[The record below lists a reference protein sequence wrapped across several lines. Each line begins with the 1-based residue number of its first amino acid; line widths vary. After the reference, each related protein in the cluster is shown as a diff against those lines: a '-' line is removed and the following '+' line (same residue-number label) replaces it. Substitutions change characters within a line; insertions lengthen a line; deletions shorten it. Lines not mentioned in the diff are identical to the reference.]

1 MKISGFSHA
10 NFTSPVHRKSGLQ
23 IPPTIDSQKTDTIPV
38 WRIRS
43 VLLIIMCVVSLQA
56 PVHAQLI
63 PPEEML
69 GFRVGADYQ
78 VAGWQT
84 VSDYMRHVAA
94 NSDRVLLEELGKTT
108 EDNDFLMLV
117 ISAPENLENLAHYQQ
132 IQRKLALPNAPINED
147 NTVELDALAAEG
159 KTVVLINCNLHSTE
173 IASSQMSM
181 ELAHEFAT
189 LETSQIKEILEN
201 VIILLIPSANPDGLN
216 IVVDWYNRTVGTPYE
231 GSEIPWLYHKYTG
244 HDNNRD
250 WFMLTQIETQILT
263 EVLYEKWFP
272 EVVYDVHE
280 MSYRGPRFVI
290 PPYFEPVNPNIPPL
304 LQRTL
309 SLIGAQL
316 AFDLTSEGFTGV
328 LSSAVYDTW
337 WHGGFRTVPYRHNM
351 VGILTE
357 AARVEIA
364 TPIFQPHHTLKGYRR
379 GLDKYALRTNFPE
392 PWPGGWWRLR
402 DIVEYEKA
410 AALSI
415 LSFAAEHRGTLKTNF
430 YKMGLNAIAKG
441 TDEPPRAF
449 LIPTHQRD
457 LHTTLKML
465 DILRRGGVEIHQ
477 ANAPFIAD
485 GVEYPGDTYVVS
497 MSQPFR
503 AHAKDLLEVQRY
515 PERRPSP
522 ESPPERPYDIAG
534 WTLPLQMG
542 VRTIAVVHP
551 FEADLRKLTAP
562 PEVEGT
568 LEGAAEPTGY
578 LFENR
583 MNTEAIALNRLFQ
596 ARFADNN
603 PRYTLYS
610 AQRDVEL
617 AGTPKISGLPRGT
630 ILIRTAEPPLQQRE
644 EIRALALEFGI
655 HIYADASI
663 DAEVSSREFSRLNAP
678 RLGLYKP
685 WTANMDEGWTRWV
698 LDTHAFDYS
707 TLTNAEMR
715 AGDLAARYDA
725 IILPDLGAS
734 GILNGHSTGKLP
746 PEYVGG
752 IGTEGLANLRAFVEN
767 GGTLICL
774 NRASELPLK
783 YFGLGEKGIVNV
795 VQKENQPKAGAFFC
809 PGSLLRVRID
819 TKHPIG
825 YGLDPEMAI
834 FFKFGP
840 VFEAGRGGSK
850 VIATYPEFNPLMS
863 GWLEGEK
870 RIRQKAALL
879 EVPLGDGRVIL
890 FGFKPQH
897 RGQSQGTFKLLF
909 NAIFY
914 SAQD

>member
-1 MKISGFSHA
+1 MKIENIGQWSTF
-10 NFTSPVHRKSGLQ
+10 
-23 IPPTIDSQKTDTIPV
+23 II
-38 WRIRS
+38 
-43 VLLIIMCVVSLQA
+43 LLICAVMIQDPA
-56 PVHAQLI
+56 RAQLMS
-63 PPEEML
+63 PEEVL
-69 GFRVGADYQ
+69 GFQVGTDYK

-84 VSDYMRHVAA
+84 VSDYMRHVAE
-94 NSDRVLLEELGKTT
+94 NSDRILLEELGKTT
-108 EDNDFLMLV
+108 EGNDFLMML
-117 ISAPENLENLAHYQQ
+117 ISAPENLENLARYQQ
-132 IQRKLALPNAPINED
+132 IQRQLALPSAPTTQD
-147 NTVELDALAAEG
+147 SKTELDALAQEG
-159 KTVVLINCNLHSTE
+159 KAVVLINCNLHSTE

-181 ELAHEFAT
+181 EFAYEYAT
-189 LETSQIKEILEN
+189 TESPQIQEILEN

-216 IVVDWYNRTVGTPYE
+216 IVVDWYNRTVGTPHE

-250 WFMLTQIETQILT
+250 WFMLTQVETQLLT
-263 EVLYEKWFP
+263 RVLYEEWFP

-316 AFDLTSEGFTGV
+316 AFDLTSEGFTGI

-351 VGILTE
+351 IGILTE

-379 GLDKYALRTNFPE
+379 GLDKYTVRTNFPE

-402 DIVEYEKA
+402 NIVEYEKA

-415 LSFAAEHRGTLKTNF
+415 LAFVAEHRVMLKTNF
-430 YKMGLNAIAKG
+430 YKMGLNARAKG
-441 TDEPPRAF
+441 ENEPPRAF
-449 LIPTHQRD
+449 LIPMQQRD
-457 LHTTLKML
+457 IHTTLKML
-465 DILRRGGVEIHQ
+465 DILQHGGVEIHQ
-477 ANAPFIAD
+477 ANAPFTAD
-485 GVEYPGDTYVVS
+485 GVDYPAGTYLVS

-551 FEADLRKLTAP
+551 FEADLSQVPVLTQA
-562 PEVEGT
+562 EGS
-568 LEGAAEPTGY
+568 LARVPEPTGY

-583 MNTEAIALNRLFQ
+583 TNVETIVLNRLFN
-596 ARFADNN
+596 ARLADNS
-603 PRYTLYS
+603 PKYTLYR
-610 AQRDVEL
+610 ADREI
-617 AGTPKISGLPRGT
+617 KSGGKTFSRGT
-630 ILIRTAEPPLQQRE
+630 ILIRTAVPPLQEVE
-644 EIRALALEFGI
+644 EMAALASEFGI
-655 HIYADASI
+655 DIYADESI
-663 DAEVSSREFSRLNAP
+663 DEKTFSRVFSKVAAP

-698 LDTHAFDYS
+698 LDTHGFTYNS
-707 TLTNAEMR
+707 LTNAEIQ
-715 AGDLAARYDA
+715 AGNLVERYDA

-734 GILNGHSTGKLP
+734 GILNGHAAGKLP
-746 PEYVGG
+746 AEYVGG
-752 IGTEGLANLRAFVEN
+752 IGTEGLANLRAFVED

-774 NRASELPLK
+774 NRATELPLE
-783 YFGLGEKGIVNV
+783 YFGFGEKGIVNV
-795 VQKENQPKAGAFFC
+795 VEKASQPKEEVFFC

-825 YGLDPEMAI
+825 YGLDRDMAI
-834 FFKFGP
+834 LFKSGP
-840 VFEAGRGGSK
+840 VFDGVRGDVK
-850 VIATYPEFNPLMS
+850 AVATYPEFDPLMS

-870 RIRQKAALL
+870 RIRQKTALL
-879 EVPLGDGRVIL
+879 ETPLGEGRVIL

-897 RGQSQGTFKLLF
+897 RGQSHGTFKLLF
-909 NAIFY
+909 NAIYY
-914 SAQD
+914 SSQQSAVSSQ

>member
-1 MKISGFSHA
+1 M
-10 NFTSPVHRKSGLQ
+10 NFLNSPCVNSVSLSRQRKPDFQVIRTTKLCSILGAL
-23 IPPTIDSQKTDTIPV
+23 IV
-38 WRIRS
+38 WT
-43 VLLIIMCVVSLQA
+43 VLLQGPTS
-56 PVHAQLI
+56 AQLLA
-63 PPEEML
+63 PEEVL
-69 GFRVGADYQ
+69 GFQVGSDYQ
-78 VAGWQT
+78 VAGWKT

-94 NSDRVLLEELGKTT
+94 NSDRVLVEDLGKTT
-108 EDNDFLMLV
+108 EDNDLLMLL
-117 ISAPENLENLAHYQQ
+117 ISAPENLENLARYQQ
-132 IQRKLALPNAPINED
+132 IQRELAIPTKHSD
-147 NTVELDALAAEG
+147 ELDALAQEG
-159 KTVVLINCNLHSTE
+159 KAVVLINCNLHSTE

-181 ELAHEFAT
+181 EFAYQFAT
-189 LETSQIKEILEN
+189 AETPQIKEILEN

-250 WFMLTQIETQILT
+250 WFMLTQIETQLLT
-263 EVLYEKWFP
+263 RVLYEEWFP

-316 AFDLTSEGFTGV
+316 AFDLTSDGFTGV

-379 GLDKYALRTNFPE
+379 GLDQYALRTNFPE

-402 DIVEYEKA
+402 NIVDYEKA

-415 LSFAAEHRGTLKTNF
+415 LDFVAEHRVTLKTNF
-430 YKMGLNAIAKG
+430 YKMGLDAIAKG
-441 TDEPPRAF
+441 KSEPPRAF
-449 LIPTHQRD
+449 LIPTEQRD
-457 LHTTLKML
+457 IHTTLKML
-465 DILRRGGVEIHQ
+465 DILKRGGVQIHQ

-485 GVEYPGDTYVVS
+485 FVEYPADTYVVL

-551 FEADLRKLTAP
+551 FEADLRQLPMLPA
-562 PEVEGT
+562 VQGS
-568 LEGAAEPTGY
+568 LDGAAEPTSY

-583 MNTEAIALNRLFQ
+583 TNVEAILLNRLLN
-596 ARFADNN
+596 AGLTDNGPQYN
-603 PRYTLYS
+603 LGW

-617 AGTPKISGLPRGT
+617 AGKTLPRGT
-630 ILIRTAEPPLQQRE
+630 ILIKTVEPPLQQVRE
-644 EIRALALEFGI
+644 IAALASEFGI
-655 HIYADASI
+655 HIHTDASL
-663 DAEVSSREFSRLNAP
+663 DADTIRRTFTSVQAP

-698 LDTHAFDYS
+698 LDTHDFNYNS
-707 TLTNAEMR
+707 LTNAEIR
-715 AGDLAARYDA
+715 AGDLARRYDA

-734 GILNGHSTGKLP
+734 GILNGHAAGKLP
-746 PEYVGG
+746 PEYTGG
-752 IGTEGLANLRAFVEN
+752 IGTEGLANLRGFVED

-774 NRASELPLK
+774 NRATELPLK

-795 VQKENQPKAGAFFC
+795 VEKNNQPNEDVFFC

-819 TKHPIG
+819 TRHPIG
-825 YGLDPEMAI
+825 YGLDSEMAI
-834 FFKFGP
+834 FFKSGP
-840 VFEAGRGGSK
+840 VFDGVRGDSK
-850 VIATYPEFNPLMS
+850 AVATYPEFNPLMS

-870 RIRQKAALL
+870 RIRQKVALL
-879 EVPLGDGRVIL
+879 ETLLGNGRVIL

-897 RGQSQGTFKLLF
+897 RGQSYGTFKLLF
-909 NAIFY
+909 NAIYY
-914 SAQD
+914 SSISEDM

>member
-1 MKISGFSHA
+1 MKFFRALYCRLHQRQSGFYGIKMA
-10 NFTSPVHRKSGLQ
+10 TLWTTLGVL
-23 IPPTIDSQKTDTIPV
+23 V
-38 WRIRS
+38 MYA
-43 VLLIIMCVVSLQA
+43 VLLQL
-56 PVHAQLI
+56 PTYAQLM
-63 PPEEML
+63 PPEEVL
-69 GFRVGADYQ
+69 GFQVGSDYQ
-78 VAGWQT
+78 VAGWKT
-84 VSDYMRHVAA
+84 VSDYMHHVGE
-94 NSDRVLLEELGKTT
+94 NSDRVLVETLGKTT
-108 EDNDFLMLV
+108 EGNDLLMLL
-117 ISAPENLENLAHYQQ
+117 ISAPENLENLERYQE
-132 IQRKLALPNAPINED
+132 IQREIALPTKPNA
-147 NTVELDALAAEG
+147 ELDALVQEG
-159 KTVVLINCNLHSTE
+159 KAVVLINCNLHSTE

-181 ELAHEFAT
+181 ELAHQFAT
-189 LETSQIKEILEN
+189 AETPQIREILEN

-216 IVVDWYNRTVGTPYE
+216 IVVDWYNRTVGTPHE

-250 WFMLTQIETQILT
+250 WFMLTQIETRLLT
-263 EVLYEKWFP
+263 RVLYEEWFP

-316 AFDLTSEGFTGV
+316 AFDLTSDGFTGV

-402 DIVEYEKA
+402 DIVDYEKA
-410 AALSI
+410 ATFSI
-415 LSFAAEHRGTLKTNF
+415 LDFVAEHRVTLKTNF
-430 YKMGLNAIAKG
+430 YKMGLDAIAKG
-441 TDEPPRAF
+441 QDEPPRAF
-449 LIPTHQRD
+449 LIPTEQRD
-457 LHTTLKML
+457 IHTTLKML
-465 DILRRGGVEIHQ
+465 DILKRGGVQIHQ

-485 GVEYPGDTYVVS
+485 GVEYPADTYVVL
-497 MSQPFR
+497 MAQPFR

-542 VRTIAVVHP
+542 VRSIAVVHP
-551 FEADLRKLTAP
+551 FEADLRQLPMLPAVQGTLDGP
-562 PEVEGT
+562 PE
-568 LEGAAEPTGY
+568 PTSY

-583 MNTEAIALNRLFQ
+583 TNAEALFLNHLFT
-596 ARFADNN
+596 ARFGDNS
-603 PRYTLYS
+603 PKYKLYW
-610 AQRDVEL
+610 ARRDVEL
-617 AGTPKISGLPRGT
+617 ADKTLPPGA
-630 ILIRTAEPPLQQRE
+630 ILIKTVEPPLQQIAE
-644 EIRALALEFGI
+644 LSALASEYGI
-655 HIYADASI
+655 HIHADASI
-663 DAEVSSREFSRLNAP
+663 NEENLSRMFSSVDAP

-698 LDTHAFDYS
+698 LDTYGFNYKS
-707 TLTNAEMR
+707 LTNAEIR

-752 IGTEGLANLRAFVEN
+752 IGTEGLANLRTFVEN

-774 NRASELPLK
+774 NRATELPLK
-783 YFGLGEKGIVNV
+783 YFGLSEKGIVNV
-795 VQKENQPKAGAFFC
+795 VEKNNQPNQDVFFC

-825 YGLDPEMAI
+825 HGLDSEMAI
-834 FFKFGP
+834 FFKSGP
-840 VFEAGRGGSK
+840 VFAAERGGAEI
-850 VIATYPEFNPLMS
+850 IAKYPEFNPLMS

-879 EVPLGDGRVIL
+879 EVPLGNGRVIL

-897 RGQSQGTFKLLF
+897 RAQSYGTFKLLF
-909 NAIFY
+909 NAIYY
-914 SAQD
+914 STVSENR

>member
-1 MKISGFSHA
+1 M
-10 NFTSPVHRKSGLQ
+10 NFCGSLYG
-23 IPPTIDSQKTDTIPV
+23 DSVSLSRQAKACRQNIKTTQL
-38 WRIRS
+38 WRTVGALVICA
-43 VLLIIMCVVSLQA
+43 VLLQS
-56 PVHAQLI
+56 PTSAQLKA
-63 PPEEML
+63 PEEVL
-69 GFRVGADYQ
+69 GFQVGSDYQ

-94 NSDRVLLEELGKTT
+94 NSDRVLVEVLGKTT
-108 EDNDFLMLV
+108 EDNDLLMLL
-117 ISAPENLENLAHYQQ
+117 ISAPENLEDVARYQR
-132 IQRKLALPNAPINED
+132 IQSEIALPTKPAA
-147 NTVELDALAAEG
+147 ELDTLAQEG
-159 KTVVLINCNLHSTE
+159 KAVVLINCNLHSTE
-173 IASSQMSM
+173 IAASQMSM
-181 ELAHEFAT
+181 ELVHEFAT
-189 LETSQIKEILEN
+189 TETPQIREILEN

-216 IVVDWYNRTVGTPYE
+216 IVVDWYNRTVGSPYE

-250 WFMLTQIETQILT
+250 WFMLTQIETQLLT
-263 EVLYEKWFP
+263 RVLYEKWFP

-316 AFDLTSEGFTGV
+316 AFDLTSDGFTGV
-328 LSSAVYDTW
+328 LSNAVYDTW

-379 GLDKYALRTNFPE
+379 GLDQYALRTNFPE

-402 DIVEYEKA
+402 DIVDYEKA

-415 LSFAAEHRGTLKTNF
+415 LAFVAEHRVTLKTNF
-430 YKMGLNAIAKG
+430 YKMGLNAITKG
-441 TDEPPRAF
+441 ENEPPRAF
-449 LIPTHQRD
+449 LIPRQQRD

-465 DILRRGGVEIHQ
+465 DILKRGGVQIHQ

-485 GVEYPGDTYVVS
+485 GVAYAADTYVVL

-551 FEADLRKLTAP
+551 FEADLRQLQILPA
-562 PEVEGT
+562 VQGT
-568 LEGAAEPTGY
+568 LAGDAESTVY

-583 MNTEAIALNRLFQ
+583 TNVEAAVLNHLFK
-596 ARFADNN
+596 ANLADNS
-603 PRYTLYS
+603 PKYELHWAR
-610 AQRDVEL
+610 RDIVL
-617 AGTPKISGLPRGT
+617 ANKTFPRGT
-630 ILIRTAEPPLQQRE
+630 ILIKTVEPPRHIAELN
-644 EIRALALEFGI
+644 ALASEYGI
-655 HIYADASI
+655 HIYADASLNEEKI
-663 DAEVSSREFSRLNAP
+663 SRTFSSLDAP

-698 LDTHAFDYS
+698 LDTHGFTYNS
-707 TLTNAEMR
+707 LKNSEIQ
-715 AGDLAARYDA
+715 AGNLVERYDA
-725 IILPDLGAS
+725 IILPDMGAS

-746 PEYVGG
+746 PEYTGG
-752 IGTEGLANLRAFVEN
+752 IGTEGLANLRRFVEE

-774 NRASELPLK
+774 NRATELPLK
-783 YFGLGEKGIVNV
+783 YFGLGEKGVVNV
-795 VQKENQPKAGAFFC
+795 VQKNHQPNEGAFFC

-819 TKHPIG
+819 TNHPIG
-825 YGLDPEMAI
+825 HGLDSEMAI
-834 FFKFGP
+834 FFKSGP
-840 VFEAGRGGSK
+840 VFDGVRGDSK
-850 VIATYPEFNPLMS
+850 AVATYPEFNPLMS

-870 RIRQKAALL
+870 RIRQKVALL
-879 EVPLGDGRVIL
+879 ETALGEGRVVL

-897 RGQSQGTFKLLF
+897 RGQSHGTFKLLF

-914 SAQD
+914 STIN

>member
-1 MKISGFSHA
+1 MKISGSFYATCVYLFHQRKA
-10 NFTSPVHRKSGLQ
+10 NLQ
-23 IPPTIDSQKTDTIPV
+23 QNKATILRRTF
-38 WRIRS
+38 S
-43 VLLIIMCVVSLQA
+43 VLLVCAMLLPGSA
-56 PVHAQLI
+56 DAQLMS
-63 PPEEML
+63 PEEVL
-69 GFRVGADYQ
+69 GFQVGADYQ
-78 VAGWQT
+78 VAAWQT

-94 NSDRVLLEELGKTT
+94 NSDRVLLEVLGKTT
-108 EDNDFLMLV
+108 EGNDFVMLL
-117 ISAPENLENLAHYQQ
+117 ISAPENLENLGRYQQ
-132 IQRKLALPNAPINED
+132 IQRQLALPNKPTTED
-147 NTVELDALAAEG
+147 SSAELDALAEEG
-159 KTVVLINCNLHSTE
+159 KAVVLINCNLHSTE

-181 ELAHEFAT
+181 EFAYQFAT
-189 LETSQIKEILEN
+189 AETPEIKEILEN
-201 VIILLIPSANPDGLN
+201 VILLLVPSANPDGLD

-250 WFMLTQIETQILT
+250 WFMLTQVETQLLT
-263 EVLYEKWFP
+263 RVLYEEWFP

-379 GLDKYALRTNFPE
+379 GLDKYTLRTNFPE

-402 DIVEYEKA
+402 DIVDYEKA

-415 LSFAAEHRGTLKTNF
+415 LAFAAEHRVTLKTNF

-441 TDEPPRAF
+441 EDEPPRAF
-449 LIPTHQRD
+449 LIPTQQRD
-457 LHTTLKML
+457 IHTTLKML
-465 DILRRGGVEIHQ
+465 DILKRGGVQIHQ
-477 ANAPFIAD
+477 ATAPFTAD
-485 GVEYPGDTYVVS
+485 GVEYPADTYVVS

-503 AHAKDLLEVQRY
+503 AHAKDLLEVQHY

-542 VRTIAVVHP
+542 VRTIAVVQP
-551 FEADLRKLTAP
+551 FEADLRQLPVLPQVQGA
-562 PEVEGT
+562 
-568 LEGAAEPTGY
+568 LESIPEPTSY

-583 MNTEAIALNRLFQ
+583 TNMETIVLNHLFNEKLTDNSPKYNLYW
-596 ARFADNN
+596 AR
-603 PRYTLYS
+603 
-610 AQRDVEL
+610 RDVEL
-617 AGTPKISGLPRGT
+617 AGKTLPRGT
-630 ILIRTAEPPLQQRE
+630 ILIKTVEPPLQQIE
-644 EIRALALEFGI
+644 EMRTLASEYGI
-655 HIYADASI
+655 HIHADASI
-663 DAEVSSREFSRLNAP
+663 DEKTISRTFSKVTGP

-698 LDTHAFDYS
+698 LDTHEFNYNS
-707 TLTNAEMR
+707 LTNAEIR

-725 IILPDLGAS
+725 IILPDFGAS
-734 GILNGHSTGKLP
+734 GILNGHATGKLP

-774 NRASELPLK
+774 NRATELPLK

-795 VQKENQPKAGAFFC
+795 VEKANPAGQDEFFC

-819 TKHPIG
+819 TRHPIG
-825 YGLDPEMAI
+825 RGLDKEMAI
-834 FFKFGP
+834 LFKFGP
-840 VFEAGRGGSK
+840 VFEAGRGGAK
-850 VIATYPEFNPLMS
+850 IVATYPEFNPLMS

-879 EVPLGDGRVIL
+879 ETNLGDGRVIL

-897 RGQSQGTFKLLF
+897 RGQSHGTFKLLF
-909 NAIFY
+909 NAILY
-914 SAQD
+914 STER

>member
-1 MKISGFSHA
+1 MAVFLLDIASTMKKHLLKIE
-10 NFTSPVHRKSGLQ
+10 
-23 IPPTIDSQKTDTIPV
+23 I
-38 WRIRS
+38 IRS
-43 VLLIIMCVVSLQA
+43 TFIISLICGVLIQGTA
-56 PVHAQLI
+56 YAQLM
-63 PPEEML
+63 PPEEVL
-69 GFRVGADYQ
+69 GFQVGADYK

-84 VSDYMRHVAA
+84 VSDYMRHVAE
-94 NSDRVLLEELGKTT
+94 NSDRILLEELGKTT
-108 EDNDFLMLV
+108 EGNDFLMLL
-117 ISAPENLENLAHYQQ
+117 ISAPENLEDLARYQRT
-132 IQRKLALPNAPINED
+132 QRRLAMPNARTTED
-147 NTVELDALAAEG
+147 SIAELGALAEEG
-159 KTVVLINCNLHSTE
+159 KAVVLINCNLHSTE

-181 ELAHEFAT
+181 EFAYEFAT
-189 LETSQIKEILEN
+189 AETPQIQEILEN
-201 VIILLIPSANPDGLN
+201 VIILLVPSANPDGLN
-216 IVVDWYNRTVGTPYE
+216 IVVDWYNRTVDTPYE

-250 WFMLTQIETQILT
+250 WFMLTQVETRLLT
-263 EVLYEKWFP
+263 RVLYEEWFP

-316 AFDLTSEGFTGV
+316 AFDLTSNGFTGV

-337 WHGGFRTVPYRHNM
+337 WHGGFRTVPYRHNI

-379 GLDKYALRTNFPE
+379 GLDKYTLRTNFPE

-402 DIVEYEKA
+402 NIVEYEKA

-415 LSFAAEHRGTLKTNF
+415 LSFVAEHRVMLKTNF
-430 YKMGLNAIAKG
+430 YKMGLSAIAKG
-441 TDEPPRAF
+441 KDEPPRAF
-449 LIPTHQRD
+449 LIPTQQRD
-457 LHTTLKML
+457 FHTTLKML
-465 DILRRGGVEIHQ
+465 DILQRGGVEIHQ
-477 ANAPFIAD
+477 ANAPFTAD
-485 GVEYPGDTYVVS
+485 GVEYPAETYVVL

-542 VRTIAVVHP
+542 VRTVAVVHP
-551 FEADLRKLTAP
+551 FAADLSQVPVLTQAQGSLVRVP
-562 PEVEGT
+562 
-568 LEGAAEPTGY
+568 EPTGY

-583 MNTEAIALNRLFQ
+583 TNVEAIVLNHLFN
-596 ARFADNN
+596 AKLADNS
-603 PRYTLYS
+603 PKYTLYW
-610 AQRDVEL
+610 ANREVN
-617 AGTPKISGLPRGT
+617 SGGKMFSRGS
-630 ILIRTAEPPLQQRE
+630 ILIRTAVPPLQAVE
-644 EIRALALEFGI
+644 EMASLASEFGI
-655 HIYADASI
+655 RIHADASVDEKI
-663 DAEVSSREFSRLNAP
+663 SDRTFSKVGAP

-698 LDTHAFDYS
+698 LDTHRFRYNS
-707 TLTNAEMR
+707 LINAEIQ
-715 AGDLAARYDA
+715 AGNLVERYDA

-734 GILNGHSTGKLP
+734 GILNGHAAGKLP

-752 IGTEGLANLRAFVEN
+752 IGTEGLANLRAFVED

-774 NRASELPLK
+774 NRATELPLK

-795 VQKENQPKAGAFFC
+795 VEKSNLPKGAVFFC

-819 TKHPIG
+819 PKHPIG
-825 YGLDPEMAI
+825 YGLDRDMAI
-834 FFKFGP
+834 FFKSGP
-840 VFEAGRGGSK
+840 VFDGARGG
-850 VIATYPEFNPLMS
+850 VNAVATYPEFNPLMS

-870 RIRQKAALL
+870 RIRQKTALL
-879 EVPLGDGRVIL
+879 ETPLGKGRVIL

-897 RGQSQGTFKLLF
+897 RGQSHGTFKLLF
-909 NAIFY
+909 NAIYY
-914 SAQD
+914 SAVLENM

>member
-1 MKISGFSHA
+1 MKISGIFYTKSTPPYYQPKA
-10 NFTSPVHRKSGLQ
+10 NAQHIETTTLWSILGM
-23 IPPTIDSQKTDTIPV
+23 
-38 WRIRS
+38 
-43 VLLIIMCVVSLQA
+43 LLMCVVLLQE
-56 PVHAQLI
+56 PVHAQLMS
-63 PPEEML
+63 PEEVL
-69 GFRVGADYQ
+69 GFQVGSDYQ

-108 EDNDFLMLV
+108 EGNDFLMLL

-132 IQRKLALPNAPINED
+132 IQRRLAMPSTSTKGDNES
-147 NTVELDALAAEG
+147 ELDVLAEEG
-159 KTVVLINCNLHSTE
+159 KSVVLINCNLHSTE

-181 ELAHEFAT
+181 ELAHQFAT
-189 LETSQIKEILEN
+189 STLTPQIEEILEN

-250 WFMLTQIETQILT
+250 WFMLTQIETRILT
-263 EVLYEKWFP
+263 QVLYEEWFP

-379 GLDKYALRTNFPE
+379 GLDKYTLRTNFPE

-415 LSFAAEHRGTLKTNF
+415 LSFAAEHRITLKTNF

-441 TDEPPRAF
+441 KDEPPRAF
-449 LIPTHQRD
+449 LIPTQQRD
-457 LHTTLKML
+457 IHTTLKML

-477 ANAPFIAD
+477 ANASFIAD
-485 GVEYPGDTYVVS
+485 GVEYPAETYVVS

-522 ESPPERPYDIAG
+522 EAPPERPYDIAG

-551 FEADLRKLTAP
+551 FEADLTKLP
-562 PEVEGT
+562 GLSQVEGT
-568 LEGAAEPTGY
+568 LTGALEPTGY

-583 MNTEAIALNRLFQ
+583 TNTEAIVLNRLFK
-596 ARFADNN
+596 ARFADNS

-617 AGTPKISGLPRGT
+617 AGKTFPPGT
-630 ILIRTAEPPLQQRE
+630 ILMRTAEPPLQQRE
-644 EIRALALEFGI
+644 EIRALASEFGI
-655 HIYADASI
+655 HIHADAFI
-663 DAEVSSREFSRLNAP
+663 DEEASSREFSRLNAP

-698 LDTHAFDYS
+698 LDTHEFDYNN
-707 TLTNAEMR
+707 LTNAEMR

-752 IGTEGLANLRAFVEN
+752 IGTEGLANLRTFVAD

-774 NRASELPLK
+774 NRATELPLK
-783 YFGLGEKGIVNV
+783 YFGLREKGIVNV
-795 VQKENQPKAGAFFC
+795 VEKENQPKEDAFFC

-819 TKHPIG
+819 TNHPIG
-825 YGLDPEMAI
+825 QGLDPEMAI
-834 FFKFGP
+834 FFKSGP
-840 VFEAGRGGSK
+840 VFDASRGGTK
-850 VIATYPEFNPLMS
+850 VVATYPEFNPLMS

-879 EVPLGDGRVIL
+879 EVILGDGRVIL

-909 NAIFY
+909 NAIYY
-914 SAQD
+914 SAIRAK